1 MYKLLIVDDEADHR
15 KGLMNLLA
23 AMRPED
29 MLLEADDGVTA
40 LEVIELVDCDVIITD
55 IRMTNMNGLELLKAA
70 KAQNP
75 DAEVIILSGY
85 GQFDYAR
92 EALKYQAADYIM
104 KPVDSDEIRTVLNK
118 VTERISERQKSRN
131 RQESIENRLTETMPV
146 YMDHLMN
153 LFVQKPDFAGKE
165 RLKDM
170 FQLERPGYIFC
181 CHVAGGGRELSEEQR
196 NDLKYQMKKSLDPCS
211 SYPFFLEHQ
220 PDMMAVCLL
229 SGDPMS
235 AARWA
240 VIEGHMRSVLPSGK
254 MICSPGGMVNNL
266 YEEASVSYE
275 EAVRYSQY
283 EFYEPGT
290 LLSEETIGKR
300 IGKNSDAVT
309 YHVLPV
315 VEGLKR
321 GELRSAYELLAAEI
335 DEGVKTLFS
344 PPVLLK
350 QRVIFALFQIM
361 RNFEVLI
368 SGNFK
373 KEANLQ
379 ISSLQKAETLT
390 LLKRSLYAFF
400 LDLGKELNCQKEGNG
415 RDIMT
420 DCGEYLEN
428 HYMDEI
434 NLESVAEKY
443 HFNPSYFSTLFK
455 NTYKS
460 TFSEYLIRIR
470 MEKARE
476 LLLTTESRVRDI
488 AVLTGY
494 RDANYFVRAF
504 KRYYEMTPEEYR
516 KMSGRTE

>member
-1 MYKLLIVDDEADHR
+1 MYKILIVDDEADHR
-15 KGLMNLLA
+15 KGLMNLLT

-40 LEVIELVDCDVIITD
+40 LEVIELVDCDIIITD

-75 DAEVIILSGY
+75 EVEVIILSGY

-104 KPVDSDEIRTVLNK
+104 KPVDSDEIQMVLTK
-118 VTERISERQKSRN
+118 VTERLSERQRSRSK
-131 RQESIENRLTETMPV
+131 QESIESRLTETMPV
-146 YMDHLMN
+146 YMEHLMN
-153 LFVQKPDFAGKE
+153 LFVQKPDFAGQE
-165 RLKDM
+165 RLSDS
-170 FQLERPGYIFC
+170 RD
-181 CHVAGGGRELSEEQR
+181 LSEEQR
-196 NDLKYQMKKSLDPCS
+196 NDLKDQMKKSLDPNS

-229 SGDPMS
+229 TEEPMS
-235 AARWA
+235 GARWSA
-240 VIEGHMRSVLPSGK
+240 IESHMRSVLPSCRL
-254 MICSPGGMVNNL
+254 ICSPGSMTDNL
-266 YEEASVSYE
+266 YEQASQSYE
-275 EAVRYSQY
+275 EAVRYIQY

-290 LLSEETIGKR
+290 FLSEETIGGR

-309 YHVLPV
+309 YSVLPV

-321 GELRSAYELLAAEI
+321 GELRNAYELLAVEI
-335 DEGVKTLFS
+335 DEGVSTLFS

-361 RNFEVLI
+361 RNLDVLI
-368 SGNFK
+368 SGSFK

-379 ISSLQKAETLT
+379 ISSLQRSATLT

-400 LDLGKELNCQKEGNG
+400 LDLGKELNSQKEGKG

-420 DCGEYLEN
+420 DCGVYLEN

-460 TFSEYLIRIR
+460 TFSEYLIRLR

-504 KRYYEMTPEEYR
+504 KRCYGMTPEEYR

>member
-75 DAEVIILSGY
+75 DVEVIILSGY

-229 SGDPMS
+229 SGEPMS

-254 MICSPGGMVNNL
+254 MICSPGGMVDNL

-321 GELRSAYELLAAEI
+321 GELRSAYELL
-335 DEGVKTLFS
+335 G
-344 PPVLLK
+344 
-350 QRVIFALFQIM
+350 
-361 RNFEVLI
+361 
-368 SGNFK
+368 
-373 KEANLQ
+373 
-379 ISSLQKAETLT
+379 
-390 LLKRSLYAFF
+390 
-400 LDLGKELNCQKEGNG
+400 C
-415 RDIMT
+415 RD
-420 DCGEYLEN
+420 
-428 HYMDEI
+428 
-434 NLESVAEKY
+434 
-443 HFNPSYFSTLFK
+443 
-455 NTYKS
+455 
-460 TFSEYLIRIR
+460 R
-470 MEKARE
+470 
-476 LLLTTESRVRDI
+476 
-488 AVLTGY
+488 
-494 RDANYFVRAF
+494 
-504 KRYYEMTPEEYR
+504 
-516 KMSGRTE
+516 